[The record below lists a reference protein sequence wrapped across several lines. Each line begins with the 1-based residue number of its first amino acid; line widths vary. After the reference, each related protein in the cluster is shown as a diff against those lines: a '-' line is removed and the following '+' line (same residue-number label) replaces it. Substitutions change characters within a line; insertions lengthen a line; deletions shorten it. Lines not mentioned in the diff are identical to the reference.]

1 MSVGEGISELGRQG
15 GVILSLARVK
25 NIRLKSGLSV
35 DEHPLYFSKKGFFSV
50 TTNNPSSL
58 EHGLTY
64 EILGIAFLVF
74 GELSN
79 ELSLLVLVMGSWLLV
94 LVLLLQLVIWM
105 EWTTISIA
113 RKSND
118 VPLSL

>member
-25 NIRLKSGLSV
+25 NTSLKSGLSV
-35 DEHPLYFSKKGFFSV
+35 DEHALYFSKKGFFSV